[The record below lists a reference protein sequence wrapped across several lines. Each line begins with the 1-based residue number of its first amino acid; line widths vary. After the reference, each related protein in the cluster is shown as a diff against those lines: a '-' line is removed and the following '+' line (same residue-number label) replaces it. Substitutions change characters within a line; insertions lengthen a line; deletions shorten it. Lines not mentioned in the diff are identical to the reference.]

1 MHKREISG
9 EKAKVAVSKVMSSG
23 GKAIVPETK
32 RTRSKS
38 APSTLADRVKS
49 RVRIVSTGKTSGPS
63 KRVSL
68 RVAFRCTIFNCHGV
82 EL

>member
-1 MHKREISG
+1 MQKREISG

-23 GKAIVPETK
+23 RKAIVPETK

-49 RVRIVSTGKTSGPS
+49 RVRIVSTGKTSGPA
-63 KRVSL
+63 KRISL
-68 RVAFRCTIFNCHGV
+68 CVAFCCTIYKCHGV